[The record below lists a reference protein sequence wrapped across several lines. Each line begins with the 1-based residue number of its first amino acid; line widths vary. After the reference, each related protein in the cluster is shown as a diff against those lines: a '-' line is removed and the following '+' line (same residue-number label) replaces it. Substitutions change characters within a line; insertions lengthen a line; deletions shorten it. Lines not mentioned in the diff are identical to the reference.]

1 MGIII
6 QEQITAHIKKI
17 MTKMSNFTYPDIAQ
31 LNADTNKV
39 QGMLEMAKDLKL
51 ISKSKEIDLE
61 ADLDIIYINLREK
74 ILTES
79 LPFPEVYVPQ
89 K

>member
-1 MGIII
+1 
-6 QEQITAHIKKI
+6 
-17 MTKMSNFTYPDIAQ
+17 MSNFTYPDIAQ